1 MKKIVPFKKDII
13 FKTEV
18 AEITSISLDNTL
30 SAKEDGLVYGD
41 FKVYG
46 DYKVTDT
53 STSLESFT
61 YELPFEIHMDE
72 KYDLKNVTIEIDDF
86 YYEIINNK
94 VLTISIDV
102 LLDNLE
108 EKEVEKVNL
117 DIKEN
122 SKEEKEEVEEKEK
135 NRCIEEESPIIIN
148 NQTEE
153 IYKKYKV
160 YIVREGDTI
169 ESIMEKYKV
178 TKEELEEYNDLSTL
192 QINTKLI
199 IQSQDETDS

>member
-1 MKKIVPFKKDII
+1 MKKIIPFKKDII

-18 AEITSISLDNTL
+18 AEVTSISLDNTL
-30 SAKEDGLVYGD
+30 SVKENSLIGGN

-53 STSLESFT
+53 SVSLESFS

-72 KYDLKNVTIEIDDF
+72 KYDLKDVTIEIDDF
-86 YYEIINNK
+86 YYEIVNNK

-108 EKEVEKVNL
+108 EKEIEKL
-117 DIKEN
+117 
-122 SKEEKEEVEEKEK
+122 EKEIEEESRKEKEPVK
-135 NRCIEEESPIIIN
+135 ERCIEEESPIIIN
-148 NQTEE
+148 NQEE
-153 IYKKYKV
+153 EYKKYKI
-160 YIVREGDTI
+160 YIVRDNDTI

-178 TKEELEEYNDLSTL
+178 TKEELEEYNDLSSF
-192 QINTKLI
+192 QVNTKLL
-199 IQSQDETDS
+199 IQTNETDT

>member
-1 MKKIVPFKKDII
+1 MKKIIPFKKDII

-18 AEITSISLDNTL
+18 AEVTSISLDNTL
-30 SAKEDGLVYGD
+30 SVKENSLIGGN

-53 STSLESFT
+53 SVSLESFS

-72 KYDLKNVTIEIDDF
+72 KYDLKDVTIEIDDF
-86 YYEIINNK
+86 YYEIVNNK

-108 EKEVEKVNL
+108 EKETEEL
-117 DIKEN
+117 
-122 SKEEKEEVEEKEK
+122 EKEIEEESRKEKEPVK
-135 NRCIEEESPIIIN
+135 ERCIEEESPIIIN
-148 NQTEE
+148 NQEE
-153 IYKKYKV
+153 EYKKYKI
-160 YIVREGDTI
+160 YIVRDNDTI

-178 TKEELEEYNDLSTL
+178 TKEELEEYNDLSSF
-192 QINTKLI
+192 QVNTKLL
-199 IQSQDETDS
+199 IQTNETDT